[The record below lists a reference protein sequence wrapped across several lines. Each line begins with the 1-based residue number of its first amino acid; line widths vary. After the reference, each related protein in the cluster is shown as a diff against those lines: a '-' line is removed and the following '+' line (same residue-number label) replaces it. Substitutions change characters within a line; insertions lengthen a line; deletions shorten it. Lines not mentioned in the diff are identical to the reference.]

1 MTKRTRTPTILALLI
16 VVALAG
22 AYLIVAKNN
31 SAMNG
36 APGETP
42 SGLFH

>member
-1 MTKRTRTPTILALLI
+1 MTQRMRTPMILALLI
-16 VVALAG
+16 AAVLAG

-36 APGETP
+36 ARGETP